1 MAIVHLLSAG
11 AAKGLVT
18 ALSEPFQRETG
29 HTLRAQFGAV
39 GAMQERLDA
48 SDPCD
53 LIILSRAMI
62 GELARTGRIEPAT
75 VADLGCVRTGVA
87 ALPAAT
93 RPDVASADALR
104 SALRAASAIYIP
116 DPQRA
121 TAGIHFM
128 KVLASLGLAD
138 EVAQRLRPFAN
149 GATAMAEMARAA
161 DPASI
166 GVTQITEILYT
177 SGVVL
182 VAPLPPEFELATVY
196 SAAVVADCAQ
206 RAGAVELL
214 RRLSGAAA
222 ATLRRDGGFDSC

>member
-1 MAIVHLLSAG
+1 MAIVHVLSAG

-18 ALSEPFQRETG
+18 ALSDSFQRETG
-29 HTLRAQFGAV
+29 HVLRADFGAV

-48 SDPCD
+48 GDACD

-62 GELARTGRIEPAT
+62 DALARAGRVEAST
-75 VADLGCVRTGVA
+75 VADLGRVRTGVA
-87 ALPAAT
+87 VLSAAV
-93 RPDVASADALR
+93 RPDVAGADALR
-104 SALRAASAIYIP
+104 SALHAASAIYFP

-128 KVLASLGLAD
+128 KVLASLGLVD
-138 EVAQRLRPFAN
+138 EVSRRLRPFAN

-166 GVTQITEILYT
+166 GVTQVTEILYT
-177 SGVVL
+177 PGVAL

-196 SAAVVADCAQ
+196 SVAVITGSAQRDAAVDLLQ
-206 RAGAVELL
+206 RLT
-214 RRLSGAAA
+214 GAAA
-222 ATLRRDGGFDSC
+222 AALRRDGGFEPC